1 MENSDYVLQMRNIS
15 KAFPGVKALDN
26 VTFDVKKGEIHAL
39 VGENGAGK
47 STLMKVLSG
56 VYPYGIYEG
65 DIVIGGTVQH
75 FDTIKDSER
84 AGVSIIYQELT
95 LVKTMNICENLFL
108 GEEIAHNGVIDWNA
122 SFRRAA
128 EVLQEVGLDISP
140 GTKVLH
146 LGVGVQQLV
155 EIAKAL
161 LKKTDILILDEPTAA
176 LSAEE
181 ARNLLDILRRLRD
194 RGVTCVFI
202 SHRLGEVMTIAD
214 RVTVL
219 RDGKTVTTMNRGEF
233 TEETMITK
241 MVGRELNN
249 LFPYKPKK
257 AGNVLMEIRNWTV
270 IDPESKRVIVDNVNL
285 VLRRGEILGM
295 AGLVGAGR
303 TELVMSIFGV
313 YGAVVSGEILLDGKP
328 VRVGSPHAAISAGIS
343 LLSEDRKRYGLVL
356 GMDIKRNLSLAALDT
371 IAHHGVVSE
380 NQEILSAHNYVV
392 NLKIKTP
399 SIEQKAGNL
408 SGGNQQK
415 VVIGKWLMTKPKV
428 LIMDEPTRGIDVG
441 AKVEIY
447 NVMNQLVDEGVG
459 VLMISSELPEVL
471 GMSDRI
477 VVISEGALTGEYSKD
492 DADQEKVMTSAT
504 ARFRARG
511 NTKVA
516 TAPTG

>member
-1 MENSDYVLQMRNIS
+1 MDKSENILEMRNIT
-15 KAFPGVKALDN
+15 KAFPGVKALDD
-26 VTFDVKKGEIHAL
+26 VTFDVKRGEIHAL

-56 VYPYGIYEG
+56 VYPYGTYEG
-65 DIVIGGTVQH
+65 DIVINGEVQR
-75 FDTIKDSER
+75 FDSIKDSEH
-84 AGVSIIYQELT
+84 AGIAIIYQELT

-108 GEEIAHNGVIDWNA
+108 GEEVHHRGVIDWNA
-122 SFRRAA
+122 SFKQAS
-128 EVLQEVGLDISP
+128 EVLAEVGLEVSP
-140 GTKVLH
+140 ATQVMH
-146 LGVGVQQLV
+146 LGVGIQQLV

-161 LKKTDILILDEPTAA
+161 LKKTDVLILDEPTAA

-202 SHRLGEVMTIAD
+202 SHRLGEVMDIAD

-219 RDGKTVTTMNRGEF
+219 RDGKTVTTMKRGEF

-241 MVGRELNN
+241 MVGRELKN
-249 LFPYKPKK
+249 LFPYKPHKGG
-257 AGNVLMEIRNWTV
+257 APLMEIRDWTV
-270 IDPESKRVIVDNVNL
+270 VDPESGRTIVDHVNL
-285 VLRRGEILGM
+285 LLRKGEILGM

-303 TELVMSIFGV
+303 SELMMSIFGC
-313 YGAVVSGEILLDGKP
+313 YGKVVSGEIFLEGKP
-328 VRVGSPHAAISAGIS
+328 VKVGTPHATISSGIV

-356 GMDIKRNLSLAALDT
+356 GTDIKRNISLAALDS
-371 IAHHGVVSE
+371 IAAHGVVSE
-380 NQEILSAHNYVV
+380 NEEILAANNYVRD
-392 NLKIKTP
+392 LKIKTP

-447 NVMNQLVDEGVG
+447 NIMNKLVDEGVG

-477 VVISEGALTGEYSKD
+477 VVMSEGALTGEYSKEE
-492 DADQEKVMTSAT
+492 ADQEKVMTSAT
-504 ARFRARG
+504 ARFRQRKREQVIS
-511 NTKVA
+511 NS
-516 TAPTG
+516 

>member
-56 VYPYGIYEG
+56 VYPYGTYEG
-65 DIVIGGTVQH
+65 DIIIGGAVQH

-108 GEEIAHNGVIDWNA
+108 GEEIAQNGVINWNA
-122 SFRRAA
+122 SFHRTA

-140 GTKVLH
+140 ATKVLH

-202 SHRLGEVMTIAD
+202 SHRLGEVMNIAD

-219 RDGKTVTTMNRGEF
+219 RDGKTVTTLNRGEF

-257 AGNVLMEIRNWTV
+257 AGDVLMEIRNWTV
-270 IDPESKRVIVDNVNL
+270 IDPESKRVVVDNVNL

-313 YGAVVSGEILLDGKP
+313 YGAVVSGEVLLDG
-328 VRVGSPHAAISAGIS
+328 
-343 LLSEDRKRYGLVL
+343 
-356 GMDIKRNLSLAALDT
+356 
-371 IAHHGVVSE
+371 
-380 NQEILSAHNYVV
+380 
-392 NLKIKTP
+392 
-399 SIEQKAGNL
+399 
-408 SGGNQQK
+408 
-415 VVIGKWLMTKPKV
+415 
-428 LIMDEPTRGIDVG
+428 
-441 AKVEIY
+441 
-447 NVMNQLVDEGVG
+447 
-459 VLMISSELPEVL
+459 
-471 GMSDRI
+471 
-477 VVISEGALTGEYSKD
+477 
-492 DADQEKVMTSAT
+492 
-504 ARFRARG
+504 
-511 NTKVA
+511 
-516 TAPTG
+516 

>member
-1 MENSDYVLQMRNIS
+1 MEIKNENILEMRNIT
-15 KAFPGVKALDN
+15 KAFPGVKALDD
-26 VTFDVKKGEIHAL
+26 VTFDVKRGEIHAL

-56 VYPYGIYEG
+56 VYPYGTYEG
-65 DIVIGGTVQH
+65 DIVINGEVQR
-75 FDTIKDSER
+75 FDSIKDSEK
-84 AGVSIIYQELT
+84 AGVAIIYQELT

-108 GEEIAHNGVIDWNA
+108 GEEIAKNGIINWNA
-122 SFRRAA
+122 SFKEAA
-128 EVLQEVGLDISP
+128 DVLKEVGLDINP
-140 GTKVLH
+140 ATRVLH
-146 LGVGVQQLV
+146 LGVGIQQLV

-161 LKKTDILILDEPTAA
+161 LKKTDVLILDEPTAA

-181 ARNLLDILRRLRD
+181 ARNLLGILSNLRD

-219 RDGKTVTTMNRGEF
+219 RDGKTVATMNRGEF
-233 TEETMITK
+233 TEDTMITK
-241 MVGRELNN
+241 MVGRELKN

-257 AGNVLMEIRNWTV
+257 AGDVLMEIRDWTV
-270 IDPESKRVIVDNVNL
+270 IDPESERVIVDNVSL
-285 VLRRGEILGM
+285 KLHKGEILGM

-313 YGAVVSGEILLDGKP
+313 YGKVVSGEIFLEGKP
-328 VRVGSPHAAISAGIS
+328 IKVGSPHAAISSGIS

-356 GMDIKRNLSLAALDT
+356 GMDIKNNISLAALPSLAT
-371 IAHHGVVSE
+371 HGVVSE
-380 NQEILSAHNYVV
+380 NEEILAAHNAVI

-415 VVIGKWLMTKPKV
+415 VVIGKWLLTKPKV

-447 NVMNQLVDEGVG
+447 NIMNQLVEEGVG

-477 VVISEGALTGEYSKD
+477 VVMSEGTITGDMAKN

-504 ARFRARG
+504 ARFRQRK
-511 NTKVA
+511 NTAV
-516 TAPTG
+516 PV

>member
-1 MENSDYVLQMRNIS
+1 MTQVGDNILEMRNIT
-15 KAFPGVKALDN
+15 KAFPGVKALDD
-26 VTFDVKKGEIHAL
+26 VSFDVKRGEIHAL

-56 VYPYGIYEG
+56 VYPYGTYEG
-65 DIVIGGTVQH
+65 DIVINGEVQR

-84 AGVSIIYQELT
+84 AGVAIIYQELT

-108 GEEIAHNGVIDWNA
+108 GEEIATKGVINWNA
-122 SFRRAA
+122 SYQAAA
-128 EVLQEVGLDISP
+128 EVLKEVGLDINP
-140 GTKVLH
+140 ATRVIH

-161 LKKTDILILDEPTAA
+161 LKKTDVLILDEPTAA

-181 ARNLLDILRRLRD
+181 ARNLLNILRSLRD

-202 SHRLGEVMTIAD
+202 SHRLGEVMSIAD

-219 RDGKTVTTMNRGEF
+219 RDGKTVATLNRGEF

-241 MVGRELNN
+241 MVGRELKN
-249 LFPYKPKK
+249 LFPYKPKTP
-257 AGNVLMEIRNWTV
+257 GDILMEIRDWTV
-270 IDPESKRVIVDNVNL
+270 LDPDSSRVVVDHVNL
-285 VLRRGEILGM
+285 TLRKGEILGM

-303 TELVMSIFGV
+303 TELVMSLFGV
-313 YGAVVSGEILLDGKP
+313 YGRVVSGELFLEGKQ
-328 VRVGSPHAAISAGIS
+328 VRLGTPHAAIAAGIS

-356 GMDIKRNLSLAALDT
+356 GMDIKRNLSLAALSSIT
-371 IAHHGVVSE
+371 HHGVVSE
-380 NQEILSAHNYVV
+380 NEEILSAHNYVV
-392 NLKIKTP
+392 DLKIKTP
-399 SIEQKAGNL
+399 SIEQRAGNL

-447 NVMNQLVDEGVG
+447 NIMNRLVEEGVG
-459 VLMISSELPEVL
+459 VIMISSELPEVL
-471 GMSDRI
+471 GMADRI
-477 VVISEGALTGEYSKD
+477 VVMSEGAITGDMAKN

-504 ARFRARG
+504 ARFRQRQ
-511 NTKVA
+511 TKLVE
-516 TAPTG
+516 T

>member
-1 MENSDYVLQMRNIS
+1 MLDMSENILEMRNIT
-15 KAFPGVKALDN
+15 KAFPGVRALDN
-26 VTFDVKKGEIHAL
+26 VTFDVKRGEIHAL

-56 VYPYGIYEG
+56 VYPYGTYEG
-65 DIVIGGTVQH
+65 DIVINGEVQR
-75 FDTIKDSER
+75 FDTIKDSEK
-84 AGVSIIYQELT
+84 AGVAIIYQELT

-108 GEEIAHNGVIDWNA
+108 GEEISNHGVIDWNA
-122 SFRRAA
+122 SFQKAA
-128 EVLQEVGLDISP
+128 EVLEEVGLDISP
-140 GTKVLH
+140 ATRVLH
-146 LGVGVQQLV
+146 LGVGIQQLV

-161 LKKTDILILDEPTAA
+161 LKKTDVLILDEPTAA

-181 ARNLLDILRRLRD
+181 ARNLLDILGKLRD

-202 SHRLGEVMTIAD
+202 SHRLGEVMSIAD

-219 RDGKTVTTMNRGEF
+219 RDGKTIATLNRGEF
-233 TEETMITK
+233 TEDDMIAK
-241 MVGRELNN
+241 MVGRELKN

-257 AGNVLMEIRNWTV
+257 PGGVVMEIRDWTV
-270 IDPESKRVIVDNVNL
+270 IDPESERVIVDNVSL
-285 VLRRGEILGM
+285 TLRKGEILGM

-303 TELVMSIFGV
+303 SELAMSIFGV
-313 YGAVVSGEILLDGKP
+313 YGRVTSGEILLEGKP
-328 VRVGSPHAAISAGIS
+328 VKVGTPHAAIASGIS

-356 GMDIKRNLSLAALDT
+356 GMDIKNNLSLAALNS
-371 IAHHGVVSE
+371 ISKHGVISDNE
-380 NQEILSAHNYVV
+380 EILSAHNYVV
-392 NLKIKTP
+392 DLKIKTP

-441 AKVEIY
+441 AKIEIY
-447 NVMNQLVDEGVG
+447 NIMNQLVEEGVA

-477 VVISEGALTGEYSKD
+477 VVMSEGALTGDMARE

-504 ARFRARG
+504 ARFRAR
-511 NTKVA
+511 A
-516 TAPTG
+516 SAI